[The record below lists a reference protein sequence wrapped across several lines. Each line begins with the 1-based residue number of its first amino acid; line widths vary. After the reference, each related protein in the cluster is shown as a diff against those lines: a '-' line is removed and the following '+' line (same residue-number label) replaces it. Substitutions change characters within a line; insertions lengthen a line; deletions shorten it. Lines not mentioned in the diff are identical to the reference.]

1 MSIRKNIE
9 ALNEKIWQNDL
20 VSIKPLETEKELIY
34 IGYECTLSESQ
45 KEMVNPVWFTMG
57 RAYLFKE
64 KNYPCV
70 IYNKNNLPVGF
81 INFYEWSGSSDAYS
95 WSFFIDEKEQGKG
108 YGKSAG
114 KLAIEI
120 LQKACPNI
128 IIKLATEQSNI
139 KAQRLYQSLGFKESS
154 EKDGDDIV
162 YVL

>member
-64 KNYPCV
+64 N
-70 IYNKNNLPVGF
+70 
-81 INFYEWSGSSDAYS
+81 
-95 WSFFIDEKEQGKG
+95 
-108 YGKSAG
+108 
-114 KLAIEI
+114 
-120 LQKACPNI
+120 
-128 IIKLATEQSNI
+128 AT
-139 KAQRLYQSLGFKESS
+139 KY
-154 EKDGDDIV
+154 
-162 YVL
+162 